1 MRARLVFVEQFYYPE
16 GWGGAE
22 LPRDLTT
29 FLAARGFD
37 VEVIC
42 GADQYVPAQDKAPDP
57 ASLGVRIRRIASI
70 GSGGVRRLR
79 LLRQAWFSLALLPL
93 LLSGRKPQLYLTQT
107 NPPSA
112 VILVGIAARLR
123 RTPLVIV
130 AMDVYPEVVAA
141 YGMVRADGLLW
152 CLLRS
157 VFRWGYRSATRV
169 VALGPVMAERLR
181 AKGVEPARIVTC
193 SNWST
198 GAAGIIRGD
207 ANQLRSEWQLQGCFV
222 LLYSG
227 NLGVGPEF
235 ETLLEGIAHARQ
247 ALPNLR
253 LVVIGRGRR
262 AQEVRA
268 LVEALR
274 LTDIVRMAD
283 FLPASRLPESLGLA
297 DVALV
302 TLRAG
307 FEGLIVPSKVLSYMA
322 RGLPIL
328 YVGPVSDID
337 AYLDAGSCGMA
348 VRGGDAVGV
357 QRAVLAMHADPV
369 KLRALGEAGRR
380 YYEQSLARE
389 HGLAHYQAIVQAC
402 LAPQRNGA

>member
-29 FLAARGFD
+29 YLATRGFD

-42 GADQYVPAQDKAPDP
+42 GADQYVPAQDDVANP
-57 ASLGVRIRRIASI
+57 ASVGVHIRRIPSI
-70 GSGGVRRLR
+70 GGGPRRLR

-93 LLSGRKPQLYLTQT
+93 LLLGRRAQLYLTQT
-107 NPPSA
+107 NPPGA
-112 VILVGIAARLR
+112 VVLAGIAARLR
-123 RTPLVIV
+123 RTPLIII

-141 YGMVRADGLLW
+141 YGMVRADGWLW
-152 CLLRS
+152 RLLRS
-157 VFRWGYRSATRV
+157 LFRWSYRSATRV

-181 AKGVEPARIVTC
+181 SKGVEPGRIVTC

-198 GAAGIIRGD
+198 GAAGIVRGND
-207 ANQLRSEWQLQGCFV
+207 NGLRSEWQLQGCFV

-227 NLGVGPEF
+227 NLGVGHEF
-235 ETLLEGIAHARQ
+235 ETLLEGIARARQ
-247 ALPNLR
+247 TVPNLR
-253 LVVIGRGRR
+253 LVVIGRGSR

-268 LVEALR
+268 LIEALH

-302 TLRAG
+302 TLRTG

-328 YVGPVSDID
+328 YVGPASDID
-337 AYLDAGSCGMA
+337 VYLDACGCGMA
-348 VRGGDAVGV
+348 VRGGDAIGV
-357 QRAVLAMHADPV
+357 QRAVLALHADPA
-369 KLRALGEAGRR
+369 KLTSMGDAGRR
-380 YYEQSLARE
+380 YYDQSLARE
-389 HGLAHYQAIVQAC
+389 HGLAHYQSIIQAC
-402 LAPQRNGA
+402 LAERRGAP